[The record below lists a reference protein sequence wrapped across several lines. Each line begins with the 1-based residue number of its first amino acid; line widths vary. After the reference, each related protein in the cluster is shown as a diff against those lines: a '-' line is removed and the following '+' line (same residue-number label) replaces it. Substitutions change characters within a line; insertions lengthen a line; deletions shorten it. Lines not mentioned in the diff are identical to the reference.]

1 MPTFPIVLAHGI
13 ARFDILR
20 EILRGKLNL
29 PDDNLA
35 EHFQYFKRIKPHLE
49 ANGFTVSHPNQ
60 AFAGSVAHR
69 AEQLRDRVN
78 EVIQSSGSPKV
89 HIIAHSMG
97 GLDARHMIVDS
108 GMAERVAT
116 LTTIGTPHHGSP
128 VADKL
133 EQTPASLLLQV
144 LDRVLDVDGVADLT
158 SSACEQFNRRAESSE
173 ARNGVIYQ
181 TYSAWE
187 NVTDVFT
194 PLIASWTLVHA
205 KEGQNDGLVSLRS
218 QKWTRELLGEDGT
231 RKPVQQFDFPF
242 QADHLNEVGWWDPEE
257 VINPLFGGGSIVKQ
271 ALNYEERVRDLY
283 LQIARNL
290 PAVG

>member
-13 ARFDILR
+13 ARFDILS
-20 EILRGKLNL
+20 EILRQKLNL
-29 PDDNLA
+29 PDENLG

-49 ANGFTVSHPNQ
+49 AHGFTVSHPNQ

-69 AEQLRDRVN
+69 AEQLRARVN

-97 GLDARHMIVDS
+97 GLDARHMIVDG

-116 LTTIGTPHHGSP
+116 LTTIGTPHYGSP
-128 VADKL
+128 VADRIA
-133 EQTPASLLLQV
+133 QVGGSLFLQV

-158 SSACEQFNRRAESSE
+158 TSTCEQFNIRAESSE
-173 ARNGVIYQ
+173 AGNRVVYQ

-187 NVTDVFT
+187 NLSDVFA
-194 PLIASWTLVHA
+194 PLIPSWILVRDQ
-205 KEGQNDGLVSLRS
+205 EGRNDGLVTLRS
-218 QKWTRELLGEDGT
+218 QKWTKELIGEDGT

-271 ALNYEERVRDLY
+271 ALNYEERVRDFY
-283 LQIARNL
+283 LQIAQNL
-290 PAVG
+290 RR